1 MEPESENETN
11 RREYVRFE
19 TNVPLFAELSLRSVG
34 GREMNSR
41 KQRVII
47 HNVSF
52 GGCCFSTF
60 LRMPVRD
67 DVEWTLKL
75 LLGNYPA
82 TLRGVIVHAGE
93 AEGLFNYGVRW
104 ALTGLERQTL
114 HYRLN
119 EYVRNVLVGSPHIH
133 TIYKQLTLR
142 YEGGQFKRF
151 DVTS

>member
-1 MEPESENETN
+1 MEREAEKGTN
-11 RREYVRFE
+11 RREHVRFE
-19 TNVPLFAELSLRSVG
+19 MNVPLFAELSLNSVG
-34 GREMNSR
+34 GREMGSR

-47 HNVSF
+47 RNVSF

-75 LLGNYPA
+75 ILGHYPA
-82 TLRGVIVHAGE
+82 TLRGVIVHSGE
-93 AEGLFNYGVRW
+93 ADGLFQYGVRW
-104 ALTGLERQTL
+104 TLTELERQTL

-119 EYVRNVLVGSPHIH
+119 DYVRNVLVRSPHIH
-133 TIYKQLTLR
+133 TIYKQLTR
-142 YEGGQFKRF
+142 KYESGKFKKF